1 MDNILGTSTSLPS
14 TPPTDIQY
22 FAEVHMPHTEIS
34 EVENLPQLEVEPIV
48 EEGKPPQTSS

>member
-22 FAEVHMPHTEIS
+22 LAEVHMSHTEIP
-34 EVENLPQLEVEPIV
+34 EVETPPQLEVEPIA